1 MWALP
6 LFLKRYTDKIGRA
19 WTPGSARP
27 GRSYTERRCTLEVWA
42 GLFFLF
48 SSNSDTCPDPQKK
61 LTRAHPIT
69 IFFFLDRSHIWQYF
83 KKYVTYISILT
94 SARKPSI
101 SLVWKNFNTVLP
113 IVINRLFSP
122 MDFISGRRCLRA
134 WPYCIHAP
142 VNRSRTIPRLIFKRN
157 GSFLLFSLAIFQ
169 QSWKS
174 Y

>member
-1 MWALP
+1 MAALVWALP

-61 LTRAHPIT
+61 FTRAHPIT
-69 IFFFLDRSHIWQYF
+69 IFLFLDRSHIWQYF

-113 IVINRLFSP
+113 IVINRLFFPHGLHIWPTVPTCMTVLYTRPSQQEQNNSTI
-122 MDFISGRRCLRA
+122 DF
-134 WPYCIHAP
+134 
-142 VNRSRTIPRLIFKRN
+142 
-157 GSFLLFSLAIFQ
+157 
-169 QSWKS
+169 
-174 Y
+174 